1 MRKVGETIRA
11 LLVGLVLGLL
21 GGCGGSPP
29 KPLVVFNAAALGPP
43 FRALGDSLKAP
54 PHSFLFQQENAP
66 SVEAIRKL
74 TELGRV
80 PDILATADVSLFD
93 ALVVPKYSSW
103 YVVFGTNALV
113 LAYGPKSQG
122 REAISPEKWWEV
134 LLRHG
139 VRTGRS
145 DPSIDP
151 SGYRTLMA
159 LQLAERYYAQPGLAA
174 RLLAAMPI
182 QFVRRAEAELSALL
196 EAGEVDYIWTY
207 RNLALAHR
215 LEFLE
220 LPHEINMADP
230 ALAEWYSQ
238 AKAKVSGRTPGDS
251 LNLVGAPIL
260 FALTIPNA
268 APHPEAARAFL
279 ELVLSPIGAAVLKST
294 GFEPLPTPAV
304 VGAPPPQW
312 QSILR
317 PR

>member
-1 MRKVGETIRA
+1 MR
-11 LLVGLVLGLL
+11 LLRLFVVCLAIGLVSA
-21 GGCGGSPP
+21 CGQSTV

-43 FRALGDSLKAP
+43 FHALGDSLRAP
-54 PHSFLFQQENAP
+54 PHDFQFQQENAP

-93 ALVVPKYSSW
+93 ALIIPKYSSW

-122 REAISPEKWWEV
+122 REDVSREGWWEV
-134 LLRHG
+134 LLRSG

-145 DPSIDP
+145 DPSVDP

-159 LQLAERYYAQPGLAA
+159 LQLAERHYGQPGLAA
-174 RLLAAMPI
+174 RLLAAMPV
-182 QFVRRAEAELSALL
+182 QFVRRAEAELSALI
-196 EAGEVDYIWTY
+196 EAGELDYIWTY
-207 RNLALAHR
+207 RNLALAHH

-220 LPHEINMADP
+220 LPPEINLADP

-238 AKAKVSGRTPGDS
+238 AKAKVAGRTPGDS

-260 FALTIPNA
+260 FALTVPND
-268 APHPEAARAFL
+268 APHPDAARAFL
-279 ELVLSPIGAAVLKST
+279 ELVLSPVGAAVLKGT
-294 GFEPLPTPAV
+294 GFEPLPSPRV
-304 VGAPPPQW
+304 VGRPPTQW
-312 QSILR
+312 QSTLKL
-317 PR
+317 P